1 MTQGKLLRI
10 IGYYRDP
17 GFLERVMGTLRKLW
31 VDVEWVNARKV
42 NDEGMYEIYMEVKEG
57 KNTQLAILNLSKT
70 VDVERVEVLEE
81 GKVITY
87 SFNNKGE
94 PSDNPNEERMIVY
107 VPVYSKVTG
116 YSWGESYSK
125 DIHG

>member
-1 MTQGKLLRI
+1 MTQGRLLRV

-17 GFLERVMGTLRKLW
+17 GFLERIIGVLRKLW
-31 VDVEWVNARKV
+31 VDIEWINARRV
-42 NDEGMYEIYMEVKEG
+42 NDEGLYEVYMEVKEG
-57 KNTQLAILNLSKT
+57 KNTNLAIVNLSKT

-81 GKVITY
+81 GKTVLY

-94 PSDNPNEERMIVY
+94 ISKEPNNDNMIVY
-107 VPVYSKVTG
+107 VPVYSKIVG

-125 DIHG
+125 DLH